1 MSRTCNGRIRGRALG
16 LSTTLL
22 AAAGLNWAGSHEPAA
37 AQAYNGGPNQVIVNM
52 DVLNGLSG
60 GYGASYGTVAQPNG
74 RAPKSQFLP
83 GAAPQGYAAAP
94 ARLGSPPLG
103 APRYLPPYTPYGVAG
118 AGAQPLPL
126 APGLAGLAM
135 PPSST
140 PSSVLTTLGP
150 DGRPI
155 QPIKLKQ
162 PGSGS
167 KQASKPKKKEF
178 AAPAQPAPTETASV
192 AEPTPEPVPEPTPAP
207 EEQVATIEPPAAPEP
222 VPETVQM
229 PEATPAPSDSD
240 ATVESAPVVAV
251 PEPPAEEAP
260 AESIEEQA
268 AAPEAPE
275 APAPEATTPEAPAA
289 ETSVAAV
296 APDAAPAETAASDP
310 EPLEESTPE
319 ATEEEATDGEAAEA
333 EAAEPDNSQP
343 AAPIP
348 QGGIRIVFP
357 TEVNDVPVEANAA
370 LDDLA
375 GQMLADENMRIQ
387 IKCYASGTE
396 ETQSKA
402 RRKSLARCIN
412 IRQYLFKKDVRTT
425 RMDVRALGLKS
436 EGQPADRV
444 DIVPPES

>member
-1 MSRTCNGRIRGRALG
+1 V
-16 LSTTLL
+16 
-22 AAAGLNWAGSHEPAA
+22 AGLIWVGSPEPAA

-52 DVLNGLSG
+52 DVLNGLPG
-60 GYGASYGTVAQPNG
+60 GYGAGYGAPAQPYG
-74 RAPKSQFLP
+74 AAPKSQFLP
-83 GAAPQGYAAAP
+83 GTAPQGYAAAP
-94 ARLGSPPLG
+94 TQPGTAPLG
-103 APRYLPPYTPYGVAG
+103 APRYLPPYTPYGMAG
-118 AGAQPLPL
+118 AEAPLPL
-126 APGLAGLAM
+126 APGLVGLAT
-135 PPSST
+135 PPARQ

-162 PGSGS
+162 PGSGT
-167 KQASKPKKKEF
+167 KQASKPKKKEY
-178 AAPAQPAPTETASV
+178 AAPAQPAPTETAS
-192 AEPTPEPVPEPTPAP
+192 APEPTPEPAPEP
-207 EEQVATIEPPAAPEP
+207 EQIATIEPPVAPEP
-222 VPETVQM
+222 VPETVPM
-229 PEATPAPSDSD
+229 PEATPAPAESS
-240 ATVESAPVVAV
+240 ATVESAPAVAA
-251 PEPPAEEAP
+251 PEPSAEEVPAAP
-260 AESIEEQA
+260 AEEQA
-268 AAPEAPE
+268 AAPEVPE
-275 APAPEATTPEAPAA
+275 VPAPEATTPEAPAA

-296 APDAAPAETAASDP
+296 TPEAPTATTAASDP
-310 EPLEESTPE
+310 EPLEEQAPTE
-319 ATEEEATDGEAAEA
+319 EGATEEAAPEA
-333 EAAEPDNSQP
+333 AAEPDNSQP

-357 TEVNDVPVEANAA
+357 SEVNDVPSEANAA

-387 IKCYASGTE
+387 IKCYASGTADTE
-396 ETQSKA
+396 SKA

>member
-1 MSRTCNGRIRGRALG
+1 
-16 LSTTLL
+16 L
-22 AAAGLNWAGSHEPAA
+22 AAAGLIWVGSHEPAA

-52 DVLNGLSG
+52 DVLNGLPG
-60 GYGASYGTVAQPNG
+60 GYGTSYGAPAQPYG
-74 RAPKSQFLP
+74 QAPKSQFLP
-83 GAAPQGYAAAP
+83 GAAPQGYAATP
-94 ARLGSPPLG
+94 TQLGSPPLG

-118 AGAQPLPL
+118 AEGQPLPL
-126 APGLAGLAM
+126 APGLVGLAT

-162 PGSGS
+162 PGT
-167 KQASKPKKKEF
+167 KQASKPKKKEY
-178 AAPAQPAPTETASV
+178 AAPAQPAPTETASA
-192 AEPTPEPVPEPTPAP
+192 AEPAPEPAPEPTPAP
-207 EEQVATIEPPAAPEP
+207 SDEQVASVEPPAAPAP
-222 VPETVQM
+222 IPETVPM
-229 PEATPAPSDSD
+229 PEATPVPSDSD
-240 ATVESAPVVAV
+240 ATVESAPAV
-251 PEPPAEEAP
+251 TAPEPPAEEASAEPVEEP
-260 AESIEEQA
+260 AA
-268 AAPEAPE
+268 APE
-275 APAPEATTPEAPAA
+275 APAPEVPAPEAATPEAPAA

-296 APDAAPAETAASDP
+296 TPEAPPAETAASDP
-310 EPLEESTPE
+310 EPAEEPAPE
-319 ATEEEATDGEAAEA
+319 ATEEGATEEGSTEIEATAAP
-333 EAAEPDNSQP
+333 EPDNSQP

-357 TEVNDVPVEANAA
+357 TDLNDVPPEANAA

-375 GQMLADENMRIQ
+375 SQMLADENMRIQ

-396 ETQSKA
+396 DTESKA